1 MSNLRKAFAL
11 SVSDWILIAQACMWF
26 GLVEVGLNCLSLKKL
41 LQIIQREKDGQA
53 GKERNNDSQEKGLRR
68 LTPERVAYCAG
79 LAARLHALDATCLKK
94 ALVLHAMLTRRG
106 FNSQLLI
113 GASRAEDG
121 QLDAH
126 AWLEC
131 HGKVLLGEATPG
143 RYLTICALAGSTP
156 RGCN

>member
-1 MSNLRKAFAL
+1 MSNLRKAFVL
-11 SVSDWILIAQACMWF
+11 SVSDWILIAQAWIWF

-41 LQIIQREKDGQA
+41 LRIVQREKDGQA
-53 GKERNNDSQEKGLRR
+53 VDEKQEKELHRP
-68 LTPERVAYCAG
+68 TPERVAYCAG

-94 ALVLHAMLTRRG
+94 ALVLQAVLARRG
-106 FNSQLLI
+106 FKSQLLI
-113 GASRAEDG
+113 GAAKAENG

-131 HGKVLLGEATPG
+131 QGKILLGEAAPG
-143 RYLTICALAGSTP
+143 RYLTIGALADSTL

>member
-11 SVSDWILIAQACMWF
+11 SVSDWILIAQAWLWF

-41 LQIIQREKDGQA
+41 LQIIQRERDGQA
-53 GKERNNDSQEKGLRR
+53 GNEEDDDNQEKVPRR
-68 LTPERVAYCAG
+68 PTPERVAFCAG

-113 GASRAEDG
+113 GAARAETG

-131 HGKVLLGEATPG
+131 QGKVLLGEATPG
-143 RYLTICALAGSTP
+143 RYLTICALVGSTL

>member
-1 MSNLRKAFAL
+1 MSNLRKAFVL
-11 SVSDWILIAQACMWF
+11 SVSDWILIAQAWIWF

-41 LQIIQREKDGQA
+41 LQIIQREGDGQA
-53 GKERNNDSQEKGLRR
+53 IDEKQEKELRR
-68 LTPERVAYCAG
+68 PTPERVAYCAG

-94 ALVLHAMLTRRG
+94 ALVLHALLARRG
-106 FNSQLLI
+106 IKSQLLI
-113 GASRAEDG
+113 GAAKAENG

-143 RYLTICALAGSTP
+143 RYLTICELAGSTL